1 MPKFLRRVELTITF
15 CAFTALA
22 HQYSFPYKTFQIN
35 DLDGDGNWFK
45 NFLSSLDVD
54 DVRQDISEHFGVV
67 GDRIAGTFRSQPS
80 YLQYSETDR
89 LTSPSTYQSSV
100 VAVTRVKKQSYGT
113 ASGDG
118 SSQKYKTEAIGK
130 SNKRYRIVEIEDT
143 EQTPSSSTRTTAST
157 SNMTQSMM
165 STTSTTSSYGINVRG
180 PENDPIN
187 YRNPDV

>member
-1 MPKFLRRVELTITF
+1 MN
-15 CAFTALA
+15 A
-22 HQYSFPYKTFQIN
+22 
-35 DLDGDGNWFK
+35 DGNWFK

-80 YLQYSETDR
+80 YLQYTESDQ
-89 LTSPSTYQSSV
+89 LIPSSAYESAVTT
-100 VAVTRVKKQSYGT
+100 VTRVKLPNYGST
-113 ASGDG
+113 RN
-118 SSQKYKTEAIGK
+118 SSQKYKTGEAIGK
-130 SNKRYRIVEIEDT
+130 SNKRYRIVEIEDS
-143 EQTPSSSTRTTAST
+143 EPTPSSSTRTTAST

>member
-1 MPKFLRRVELTITF
+1 MLSKKLLNRTL
-15 CAFTALA
+15 CCFTALA

-35 DLDGDGNWFK
+35 DVNVDGNWFK
-45 NFLSSLDVD
+45 NFISSLDVD

-80 YLQYSETDR
+80 YLQYSESDR
-89 LTSPSTYQSSV
+89 LINPNTYESRV
-100 VAVTRVKKQSYGT
+100 VAVTRVKQQNYGST
-113 ASGDG
+113 YGSSRDG
-118 SSQKYKTEAIGK
+118 SQRYRTEAIGK
-130 SNKRYRIVEIEDT
+130 NNKRYRIVEIEDS